1 MMDTTAIHFVVA
13 HIPLLMIPAPI
24 LQSDHLVTTTN
35 IKLGWMVDMEQK
47 EAMGVMEQTEFLEQ
61 TLILQTQGVQETQGT
76 TRLDA
81 ASVTS
86 PKINSW
92 SSVIERKEINCL
104 SHSYHSEIMVK
115 TYFQRS

>member
-1 MMDTTAIHFVVA
+1 
-13 HIPLLMIPAPI
+13 
-24 LQSDHLVTTTN
+24 
-35 IKLGWMVDMEQK
+35 MVDMEQK

-92 SSVIERKEINCL
+92 
-104 SHSYHSEIMVK
+104 
-115 TYFQRS
+115 